1 MKIDYIFQAL
11 GVKRE
16 EEDQPQQYLVRAAF
30 SSFSRPCHLE
40 ILVLPILFFFNVQ
53 PLQIKIFL
61 ENMATSAQK

>member
-53 PLQIKIFL
+53 TRI
-61 ENMATSAQK
+61 

>member
-30 SSFSRPCHLE
+30 SSFSRPGHLE
-40 ILVLPILFFFNVQ
+40 ILVLPIFFFNVQ